1 MGVSKI
7 KLLCIESGVTL
18 CEGGRMLKSL
28 CFLKLFIQVTVIKGF
43 TRWEKKVYIMS
54 LQSSK
59 HKGKY
64 SSYAHGKP
72 EKQAQEFGDI
82 PGCY

>member
-1 MGVSKI
+1 MG
-7 KLLCIESGVTL
+7 
-18 CEGGRMLKSL
+18 
-28 CFLKLFIQVTVIKGF
+28 
-43 TRWEKKVYIMS
+43 KKVYIMS